1 MDVVLNHMNNARFL
15 REVDMARI
23 DFYIRTKLYSTI
35 RSKGGHI
42 WLAASNIRY
51 RRFIRLFQRF
61 RIVTK
66 VVYWD
71 AEHIYIE
78 HSFVGN
84 GKDQFVHAVM
94 YCQYKV
100 IDCSAE
106 DVMQTLMKEG
116 SEILKKPEAPEQ
128 VKQSFNDQVQ
138 SHEDIEMLCFNLLI
152 FVSLISITDSQ
163 IY

>member
-1 MDVVLNHMNNARFL
+1 MNNARFL

-66 VVYWD
+66 VLYWD

-78 HSFVGN
+78 HNFVGN

-116 SEILKKPEAPEQ
+116 NEILKKPEAPEQ
-128 VKQSFNDQVQ
+128 VKRSFNYQV
-138 SHEDIEMLCFNLLI
+138 HAARTLECCFFLI
-152 FVSLISITDSQ
+152 FVSLIIITDSQ
-163 IY
+163 IH